1 MSGMQ
6 QAQRR
11 LVRIEDYL
19 ARRPRHRSAWA
30 DLDYSRITSDER
42 AELEAI
48 RAHVADAGAITVLSD
63 DQVDRVADLIERC
76 RAA

>member
-6 QAQRR
+6 QAQCR
-11 LVRIEDYL
+11 LVPIEDYL

-42 AELEAI
+42 AALEA
-48 RAHVADAGAITVLSD
+48 GS
-63 DQVDRVADLIERC
+63 C
-76 RAA
+76 RHGPFGR